1 MTLTLFL
8 IQLPYNIDLTIL
20 IIIISMR
27 ITRIL
32 KVILQLNKIF
42 LSPSLINFQ

>member
-32 KVILQLNKIF
+32 RVILQLNKIF